1 MTSFAVHIVSVSDF
15 NLKVALNRTRVDN
28 EYIYWRY
35 FMSITELTAR
45 VQSAGKNRDH
55 AQRVQ
60 LLKKAHVLDSKGD
73 FDQRFFQHEKK
84 SSNTIK

>member
-1 MTSFAVHIVSVSDF
+1 
-15 NLKVALNRTRVDN
+15 
-28 EYIYWRY
+28 
-35 FMSITELTAR
+35 MSITELTAR

-73 FDQRFFQHEKK
+73 FDQRFFQNEKK